1 MTEWEHNNT
10 RCEAR
15 KKDGTRCKLHAGPDE
30 VFCEHHAY
38 DLRSFIRRPLHVINL
53 FGKYFPKQH
62 HPACDRKGANDCD
75 CPNLPLATLTARALK
90 RCFNVSLRQTPEWR
104 EEQRLIMRRRT
115 RAIRRYYQSVDHNDL
130 WLPQHAQWRQIRF
143 FIWDEKEQRIRVMK
157 LKDSFRNTQEGKK
170 ALKRRLIQYAPHHV
184 YYSTAAWLNP
194 QGIGP
199 DPLSKGGSK
208 KFKKKGMHP
217 VFNNTFLFRELY
229 FDVDYEMETFEQSA
243 AETKKLL
250 EWYRAQDIVSE
261 QEPVVVFSGGK
272 GFHLI
277 DFGWK
282 LEPNLHGSMKKHY
295 EKLFERGNKHPPSA
309 KLQRLDKAW
318 KTWFVKQVK
327 RDEILIDYDVTP
339 DPRRIIRLPGTI
351 HGKKGRLCQVI
362 NPDELDTFE
371 PSPPL
376 W

>member
-1 MTEWEHNNT
+1 
-10 RCEAR
+10 
-15 KKDGTRCKLHAGPDE
+15 
-30 VFCEHHAY
+30 
-38 DLRSFIRRPLHVINL
+38 
-53 FGKYFPKQH
+53 
-62 HPACDRKGANDCD
+62 
-75 CPNLPLATLTARALK
+75 
-90 RCFNVSLRQTPEWR
+90 
-104 EEQRLIMRRRT
+104 
-115 RAIRRYYQSVDHNDL
+115 
-130 WLPQHAQWRQIRF
+130 
-143 FIWDEKEQRIRVMK
+143 
-157 LKDSFRNTQEGKK
+157 
-170 ALKRRLIQYAPHHV
+170 
-184 YYSTAAWLNP
+184 
-194 QGIGP
+194 
-199 DPLSKGGSK
+199 
-208 KFKKKGMHP
+208 MHP

-351 HGKKGRLCQVI
+351 HGKKGGCAKSSNLMNWTPSNQAHLCGEQSCHRMMKQLRMNRSESI
-362 NPDELDTFE
+362 
-371 PSPPL
+371 
-376 W
+376 